1 MPELSEGMPMRDSH
15 RGEAERLLERAVDE
29 AVRRGA
35 GSADAVGGA
44 VDRAA
49 LLARGTEALDAL
61 AASAAPEYEAYVR
74 ALDEA
79 AAGEQSLGEA
89 FRRGDTSTA
98 VLVTAVA
105 AAAAVGAD
113 LSLGV
118 AAGTALTAGAVVG
131 IAGAVATVAKVTALH
146 VPAANRRAGERGR
159 PGGAEQLRLQ
169 WLSALEVRGIRPFLE
184 QQRAVAAAARAP
196 RAPRPV
202 ALSSARTSG
211 PALRGVDRSA
221 EARRRSALEH
231 SFGQLPDVA
240 DRFAGRRAE
249 LTRIAQWVQA
259 ARASTETRPVV
270 VVLHGEPG
278 VGRTALALRAAHALR
293 DQFRGACV
301 VDMRGGST
309 GGEPGEAPLSMR
321 EALLH
326 LMNRLGAP
334 REQLLFREGASA
346 EQQVR
351 RLGELYHQHL
361 RGLPVTVLLDD
372 AVDAAQVRMLVPER
386 SESLVL
392 VTAREPLELPGDLA
406 AWVHQ
411 LPVERLGGDESAE
424 LVRAVAPEAAA
435 AGSAAG
441 VASVVEVSGGL
452 PLALRMLAPLVR
464 DGVAVA
470 GGAGAVASGG
480 GDRTGADSSGGDD
493 RTGADAS
500 GRGDGTGADASG
512 RDDRTGAGARTGVH
526 PVEAALRV
534 AVARLAEPARLL
546 LRRLPLAGRASLGGA
561 AAAALADVP
570 EQAALRTLEELW
582 EAGLIERVR
591 GQRFRMHDAVRAYA
605 AARLAADEDRA
616 EAVAAHERLIRNY
629 AQLADSVIRMVDG
642 KMSTRANQ
650 FGGHGFVSLDA
661 ALRWLDDESSFITAA
676 LRHSEGVDQQAVLDL
691 LGALCDFCLLR
702 GDLYRLGE
710 IDELTQAVAA
720 GRQDQAGPQ
729 GRLVRSVQWRTG
741 IAARQLG
748 ELDKARTTLTS
759 VVDQYMEAHQEAG
772 AAMALVSLGITL
784 HHQGNLPEAA
794 VRIREALALQEPAE
808 LAGDRAWG
816 LHALAAVE
824 RDLAH
829 LAEATRL
836 LETSL
841 ELHRESESVHGEAW
855 AHFQL
860 GQVHLRFGEV
870 ERAEK
875 ELDLALQLYGRTRD
889 DRGEAWAL
897 TQLGRARVVDGDPG
911 PAVERLREAL
921 ARHREA
927 EDARGEAWTQYY
939 LGQALEVSGERDQ
952 AVRELERARTMF
964 SRMRDVY
971 GLAHARHHSGRVT
984 RDQRAAQTGNLK
996 NSGFA
1001 RQLLVDA
1008 RADFQRIGLAHGE
1021 AWTCLELAVVDA
1033 GNGRLSQALGLC
1045 EEAVRL
1051 FISYG
1056 DRRGEDWARFLRCT
1070 LLPYVGLAGPGVP
1083 EEARAELARLAQAP
1097 HPARDGRLEECLET
1111 YGVILGRGVDPA
1123 EGWQAWRLG
1132 LVPNLHSREV
1142 MGVPRS

>member
-1 MPELSEGMPMRDSH
+1 MRDSH

-29 AVRRGA
+29 EARRTAA
-35 GSADAVGGA
+35 GTP
-44 VDRAA
+44 VDKAA
-49 LLARGTEALDAL
+49 LLARAREALDSL
-61 AASAAPEYEAYVR
+61 AASAAAEYEAYVR

-79 AAGEQSLGEA
+79 AAGEQSLGDA
-89 FRRGDTSTA
+89 FRRGNTSTA
-98 VLVTAVA
+98 LLATAVA

-118 AAGTALTAGAVVG
+118 AAGTALTAGAV
-131 IAGAVATVAKVTALH
+131 AGAAGAIATVAKVTALH
-146 VPAANRRAGERGR
+146 LPAANRRAGERGR
-159 PGGAEQLRLQ
+159 PGGPEQLRLQ

-196 RAPRPV
+196 RPA
-202 ALSSARTSG
+202 ARTAA
-211 PALRGVDRSA
+211 PQLRGTDRSA
-221 EARRRSALEH
+221 EARRRSVLEQ
-231 SFGQLPDVA
+231 SFGQLPDPA
-240 DRFAGRRAE
+240 GPFAGRRAE
-249 LTRIAQWVQA
+249 MTRIAQWVQA

-278 VGRTALALRAAHALR
+278 VGRTALALRAAHGLR

-301 VDMRGGST
+301 VDLRGGDL
-309 GGEPGEAPLSMR
+309 GAPLSTR

-326 LMNRLGAP
+326 LLNRLGAP

-346 EQQVR
+346 DQQVR

-361 RGLPVTVLLDD
+361 QGLPVTVVLDD
-372 AVDAAQVRMLVPER
+372 AVDAAQVRLLVPER

-392 VTAREPLELPGDLA
+392 VTAREPLELPADLA

-411 LPVERLGGDESAE
+411 LPVERLAEAEAVE
-424 LVRAVAPEAAA
+424 LVRAVAPGTAAA
-435 AGSAAG
+435 AAA
-441 VASVVEVSGGL
+441 AETDSDAQAQADKDLAAVVELSGGL
-452 PLALRMLAPLVR
+452 PLALRMLAPLARAGLSDPGFSDPGLAPDPV
-464 DGVAVA
+464 DG
-470 GGAGAVASGG
+470 
-480 GDRTGADSSGGDD
+480 
-493 RTGADAS
+493 
-500 GRGDGTGADASG
+500 
-512 RDDRTGAGARTGVH
+512 H
-526 PVEAALRV
+526 PVERALR
-534 AVARLAEPARLL
+534 AADARLAEPARLL

-605 AARLAADEDRA
+605 AARLAAEEDRDRSS
-616 EAVAAHERLIRNY
+616 AAHERLVRNY

-642 KMSTRANQ
+642 KMSTRANH
-650 FGGHGFVSLDA
+650 FGNHGFTSLDA

-710 IDELTQAVAA
+710 IDELTQAVASAA
-720 GRQDQAGPQ
+720 GQSGGLGGQQ

-784 HHQGNLPEAA
+784 HHQGSLPEAA
-794 VRIREALALQEPAE
+794 ARIREALSLQEPPE

-829 LAEATRL
+829 LAEAMTL
-836 LETSL
+836 LEQSL
-841 ELHRESESVHGEAW
+841 ALHRESESMHGEAW

-860 GQVHLRFGEV
+860 GQVYLRVGDV
-870 ERAEK
+870 GRAEA
-875 ELDLALQLYGRTRD
+875 ELREALDLYGRTRD

-911 PAVERLREAL
+911 PALERLREAL

-927 EDARGEAWTQYY
+927 EDARGEAWTLYY
-939 LGQALEVSGERDQ
+939 LGQALEEGGERDQ

-1008 RADFQRIGLAHGE
+1008 RADFRRIGLAHGE

-1033 GNGRLSQALGLC
+1033 GNAKIAQALDLC

-1070 LLPYVGLAGPGVP
+1070 LLPYADFADLTVPGTP
-1083 EEARAELARLAQAP
+1083 EEARAELARLTAAP
-1097 HPARDGRLEECLET
+1097 HPARDGRLEDCLES

-1132 LVPNLHSREV
+1132 LVPNLHSREI
-1142 MGVPRS
+1142 MGVPLPPQDPATAV

>member
-1 MPELSEGMPMRDSH
+1 MRDSH
-15 RGEAERLLERAVDE
+15 RSEAERLLERAVEEE
-29 AVRRGA
+29 ARRAATGA
-35 GSADAVGGA
+35 PL
-44 VDRAA
+44 DRAA
-49 LLARGTEALDAL
+49 LLARAREALDAL
-61 AASAAPEYEAYVR
+61 AVSADPEYEAYVR

-79 AAGEQSLGEA
+79 AAGDQSLGEA
-89 FRRGDTSTA
+89 FRQGSTSTA
-98 VLVTAVA
+98 LLVAAVA
-105 AAAAVGAD
+105 GAAAVGAD
-113 LSLGV
+113 LALGV
-118 AAGTALTAGAVVG
+118 AAGTALTVGAVTGV
-131 IAGAVATVAKVTALH
+131 AGAVATVAKVTALH
-146 VPAANRRAGERGR
+146 LPAANRRAGERGR
-159 PGGAEQLRLQ
+159 PGGPEQLRLQ

-184 QQRAVAAAARAP
+184 QQRAVTAAARAP
-196 RAPRPV
+196 RTPPRGAPR
-202 ALSSARTSG
+202 
-211 PALRGVDRSA
+211 LRGTDRSA
-221 EARRRSALEH
+221 EARRRSALEQ
-231 SFGQLPDVA
+231 SFGQLPQPSDP
-240 DRFAGRRAE
+240 FAGRKAE

-293 DQFRGACV
+293 DQFRGACL
-301 VDMRGGST
+301 VDLRGGSP
-309 GGEPGEAPLSMR
+309 GGGGAPLSTR

-326 LMNRLGAP
+326 LLNRLGAP
-334 REQLLFREGASA
+334 REQLLFREGATA

-361 RGLPVTVLLDD
+361 QGLPVTVVLDD
-372 AVDAAQVRMLVPER
+372 AVDAAQVRTLVPER

-392 VTAREPLELPGDLA
+392 VTARGPLELPADLA

-411 LPVERLGGDESAE
+411 LPVEPLAEADAVE
-424 LVRAVAPEAAA
+424 LVRAAALPVDADAAA
-435 AGSAAG
+435 
-441 VASVVEVSGGL
+441 VVERGGGL
-452 PLALRMLAPLVR
+452 PLALRMLTPPARAGLVP
-464 DGVAVA
+464 AA
-470 GGAGAVASGG
+470 GPG
-480 GDRTGADSSGGDD
+480 
-493 RTGADAS
+493 
-500 GRGDGTGADASG
+500 
-512 RDDRTGAGARTGVH
+512 H
-526 PVEAALRV
+526 PVELALR
-534 AVARLAEPARLL
+534 AADARLDGPARRL
-546 LRRLPLAGRASLGGA
+546 LRLLPLAGRASLGGA

-570 EQAALRTLEELW
+570 EQAALRALEELC

-605 AARLAADEDRA
+605 AERLAAEEDRA
-616 EAVAAHERLIRNY
+616 EAAAAHERLIRAY

-642 KMSTRANQ
+642 KMSTRAHQ
-650 FGGHGFVSLDA
+650 FGVHGFTSLDA

-710 IDELTQAVAA
+710 INELTQAVEA
-720 GRQDQAGPQ
+720 GRQ

-748 ELDKARTTLTS
+748 ELDKARTTLAS

-772 AAMALVSLGITL
+772 AGMALISLGITL

-794 VRIREALALQEPAE
+794 ARIREALVLQEPPE

-824 RDLAH
+824 RDRAH
-829 LAEATRL
+829 LAEAMAL
-836 LETSL
+836 LERSL
-841 ELHRESESVHGEAW
+841 ELHRENESVHGEAW

-860 GQVHLRFGEV
+860 GQVFLRLGDV
-870 ERAEK
+870 KRAEA
-875 ELDLALQLYGRTRD
+875 ELRRALDLYGRTRD
-889 DRGEAWAL
+889 DRGQAWAL

-911 PAVERLREAL
+911 PALERLRDAL

-927 EDARGEAWTQYY
+927 EDARGEAWTLYY
-939 LGQALEVSGERDQ
+939 LGQALEEGGERDQ

-984 RDQRAAQTGNLK
+984 RDQRAAQTGNLR

-1008 RADFQRIGLAHGE
+1008 RADFRRIGLAHGE

-1033 GNGRLSQALGLC
+1033 GNARVAQALGLC

-1070 LLPYVGLAGPGVP
+1070 MLPYTGSAAPAVPAVPGAP
-1083 EEARAELARLAQAP
+1083 EEARSELDRLAGSP
-1097 HPARDGRLEECLET
+1097 HPARDGRLEDCLET
-1111 YGVILGRGVDPA
+1111 YAVILGRGVDPA

-1132 LVPNLHSREV
+1132 LVPNLHSREI
-1142 MGVPRS
+1142 MGVPLLPPA

>member
-1 MPELSEGMPMRDSH
+1 MRDSQ
-15 RGEAERLLERAVDE
+15 RSEAERLLERAVEEE
-29 AVRRGA
+29 ARRAAGA
-35 GSADAVGGA
+35 P
-44 VDRAA
+44 VDKAA
-49 LLARGTEALDAL
+49 LLARAREALDAL

-89 FRRGDTSTA
+89 FKRGSTSTA
-98 VLVTAVA
+98 LLITAVA

-113 LSLGV
+113 LALGV
-118 AAGTALTAGAVVG
+118 AAGTALTAGAVTGV
-131 IAGAVATVAKVTALH
+131 AGAVATVAKVTALH
-146 VPAANRRAGERGR
+146 LPAANRRAGERGR
-159 PGGAEQLRLQ
+159 PGGPEQLKLQ

-184 QQRAVAAAARAP
+184 QQRAVTAAARTPRTAP
-196 RAPRPV
+196 RATPQ
-202 ALSSARTSG
+202 
-211 PALRGVDRSA
+211 LRGTDRSA
-221 EARRRSALEH
+221 EARRRNALEQ
-231 SFGQLPDVA
+231 SFGQLPQPA
-240 DRFAGRRAE
+240 GLFAGRKAE

-278 VGRTALALRAAHALR
+278 VGRTALALRAAHGLR

-301 VDMRGGST
+301 VDLRGGS
-309 GGEPGEAPLSMR
+309 PQGEAPLSTR

-326 LMNRLGAP
+326 LLNRLGAP
-334 REQLLFREGASA
+334 REQLLFRDGASA

-361 RGLPVTVLLDD
+361 QGLPVTVVLDD
-372 AVDAAQVRMLVPER
+372 AVDAAQVRALVPER

-392 VTAREPLELPGDLA
+392 VTAREPLELPADLA

-411 LPVERLGGDESAE
+411 LPVEPLADADAVE
-424 LVRAVAPEAAA
+424 LVRAAAA
-435 AGSAAG
+435 PRDADAA
-441 VASVVEVSGGL
+441 AVVERGGGL
-452 PLALRMLAPLVR
+452 PLALRMLTPLAREGLVP
-464 DGVAVA
+464 
-470 GGAGAVASGG
+470 GAGPG
-480 GDRTGADSSGGDD
+480 
-493 RTGADAS
+493 
-500 GRGDGTGADASG
+500 
-512 RDDRTGAGARTGVH
+512 H
-526 PVEAALRV
+526 PVELALR
-534 AVARLAEPARLL
+534 AADARLDGPARLL

-570 EQAALRTLEELW
+570 EQAALRALEELY

-591 GQRFRMHDAVRAYA
+591 GQRFRMHDAVRAYGA
-605 AARLAADEDRA
+605 ERLQTQEDRA
-616 EAVAAHERLIRNY
+616 EAAAAHERLIRVY
-629 AQLADSVIRMVDG
+629 AELADSVIRMVDG
-642 KMSTRANQ
+642 KMSTRAHTL
-650 FGGHGFVSLDA
+650 GKGPVGVHGFASLDA

-710 IDELTQAVAA
+710 INELTQAVE
-720 GRQDQAGPQ
+720 AGPQ

-759 VVDQYMEAHQEAG
+759 VVDQYKEAQQEAG
-772 AAMALVSLGITL
+772 AGMALISLGITL
-784 HHQGNLPEAA
+784 HHQGSLPEAA
-794 VRIREALALQEPAE
+794 ARIREALVLQESPE

-824 RDLAH
+824 RDRAH
-829 LAEATRL
+829 LAEAMAL
-836 LETSL
+836 LERSL

-860 GQVHLRFGEV
+860 GQVFLRLGDV
-870 ERAEK
+870 KRAEA
-875 ELDLALQLYGRTRD
+875 ELRLALDLYGRTRD

-911 PAVERLREAL
+911 PALERLRDAL

-927 EDARGEAWTQYY
+927 EDARGEAWTLYY
-939 LGQALEVSGERDQ
+939 LGQALEEGGERDQ

-984 RDQRAAQTGNLK
+984 RDQRAAQTGNLR

-1008 RADFQRIGLAHGE
+1008 RADFRRIGLAHGE

-1033 GNGRLSQALGLC
+1033 GNAKVSQALGLC

-1070 LLPYVGLAGPGVP
+1070 MLPYADFAALGGPAAQ
-1083 EEARAELARLAQAP
+1083 EEARAELDRLSGAP
-1097 HPARDGRLEECLET
+1097 HPARDGRLEDCLET
-1111 YGVILGRGVDPA
+1111 YAVILARGVDPA
-1123 EGWQAWRLG
+1123 EDWQAWRLG
-1132 LVPNLHSREV
+1132 LVPNLHSREI
-1142 MGVPRS
+1142 MGVPLT

>member
-1 MPELSEGMPMRDSH
+1 MRDSH
-15 RGEAERLLERAVDE
+15 RGDAERLLERAVDD
-29 AVRRGA
+29 AAQRGTGA
-35 GSADAVGGA
+35 G
-44 VDRAA
+44 VDRAT
-49 LLARGTEALDAL
+49 LLARGREALDAL

-79 AAGEQSLGEA
+79 AAGDQSLGEA
-89 FRRGDTSTA
+89 FRRGDHSTA
-98 VLVTAVA
+98 LLVTAVA
-105 AAAAVGAD
+105 AATAVGAD

-131 IAGAVATVAKVTALH
+131 ISGAVATVAKVTALH
-146 VPAANRRAGERGR
+146 LPAANRRAGERGR
-159 PGGAEQLRLQ
+159 PGGPEQLKLQ

-184 QQRAVAAAARAP
+184 QQRAVAAAARA
-196 RAPRPV
+196 ARPV
-202 ALSSARTSG
+202 ARPAVAR
-211 PALRGVDRSA
+211 PAPRLRGADRSA

-231 SFGQLPDVA
+231 SFGQLPDPVEG
-240 DRFAGRRAE
+240 FAGRRSE

-301 VDMRGGST
+301 VDLRGGSA
-309 GGEPGEAPLSMR
+309 GEVSGEAPLATR

-351 RLGELYHQHL
+351 RLGELYHLHL
-361 RGLPVTVLLDD
+361 QGLPVTVLLDD
-372 AVDAAQVRMLVPER
+372 AVDAAQVRTLVPER

-392 VTAREPLELPGDLA
+392 VTAREPLELPPDLA
-406 AWVHQ
+406 AWVYQ
-411 LPVERLGGDESAE
+411 LPVERLAPQEAAE
-424 LVRAVAPEAAA
+424 LLRAVRADLTEEAVAAA
-435 AGSAAG
+435 
-441 VASVVEVSGGL
+441 VELGGGL
-452 PLALRMLAPLVR
+452 PLALRLLAPS
-464 DGVAVA
+464 A
-470 GGAGAVASGG
+470 G
-480 GDRTGADSSGGDD
+480 GDRAPGGGA
-493 RTGADAS
+493 AAPVE
-500 GRGDGTGADASG
+500 
-512 RDDRTGAGARTGVH
+512 AGVEAPVEAGHLAGHPAAHPAAH
-526 PVEAALRV
+526 PVEAALR
-534 AVARLAEPARLL
+534 AADARLSEPARQL
-546 LRRLPLAGRASLGGA
+546 LRRLPLAGRASLGAA
-561 AAAALADVP
+561 AAAALVDVP
-570 EQAALRTLEELW
+570 EAAALRTLEELW

-591 GQRFRMHDAVRAYA
+591 GRRFRMHDAVRTYA
-605 AARLAADEDRA
+605 AARSVADEDRA
-616 EAVAAHERLIRNY
+616 QAAAAHERLIRDY
-629 AQLADSVIRMVDG
+629 ARLADSVIRMVDG
-642 KMSTRANQ
+642 KMSTRANT
-650 FGGHGFVSLDA
+650 FLKGPVGGHGFTSLDA

-710 IDELTQAVAA
+710 IDELTQVVAA
-720 GRQDQAGPQ
+720 GQNGPKGQQ

-759 VVDQYMEAHQEAG
+759 VVDQYMEADQEAA
-772 AAMALVSLGITL
+772 AAMALISLGITL
-784 HHQGNLPEAA
+784 HHQGNLPEAS
-794 VRIREALALQEPAE
+794 VRIREALVLQEPPE

-824 RDLAH
+824 RDRAR
-829 LAEATRL
+829 LAEAARL

-841 ELHRESESVHGEAW
+841 ALHRENESVHGEAW

-860 GQVHLRFGEV
+860 GQVHLRFGDV
-870 ERAEK
+870 ERAEV
-875 ELDLALQLYGRTRD
+875 ELRLALDLYGRTRD

-911 PAVERLREAL
+911 PAADGLREAL

-939 LGQALEVSGERDQ
+939 LGQALEVGGERDE

-971 GLAHARHHSGRVT
+971 GLAYARHHSGRVT
-984 RDQRAAQTGNLK
+984 RDQRAAQTGNLR

-1008 RADFQRIGLAHGE
+1008 RADFRRIGLAHGE

-1051 FISYG
+1051 FIAYG

-1070 LLPYVGLAGPGVP
+1070 MLPYAVPAAP
-1083 EEARAELARLAQAP
+1083 EEARAELGRLVQAP
-1097 HPARDGRLEECLET
+1097 HPARDGRLEDCLET
-1111 YGVILGRGVDPA
+1111 YSVILGRGVDPA

-1132 LVPNLHSREV
+1132 LVPDLHAREV
-1142 MGVPRS
+1142 MGVPRT

>member
-1 MPELSEGMPMRDSH
+1 MRDSH
-15 RGEAERLLERAVDE
+15 RGEAERLVVRVVEEEARRA
-29 AVRRGA
+29 A
-35 GSADAVGGA
+35 GGA
-44 VDRAA
+44 PLEAAA
-49 LLARGTEALDAL
+49 LLARARAALDAL
-61 AASAAPEYEAYVR
+61 AASAAPEYEAYVG

-79 AAGEQSLGEA
+79 AAGGRSLGES
-89 FRRGDTSTA
+89 FRRADTPTA
-98 VLVTAVA
+98 LLVTAVA
-105 AAAAVGAD
+105 AAAALGTD
-113 LSLGV
+113 LALGV
-118 AAGTALTAGAVVG
+118 APGTALTAGAVAG
-131 IAGAVATVAKVTALH
+131 AAGAVATVVKVTASHL
-146 VPAANRRAGERGR
+146 PAANRRAGELGR

-184 QQRAVAAAARAP
+184 QQRAVSAAARSP
-196 RAPRPV
+196 R
-202 ALSSARTSG
+202 G
-211 PALRGVDRSA
+211 ALRPAPQLRGTDRSA
-221 EARRRSALEH
+221 QARRRSVLEQ
-231 SFGQLPDVA
+231 SFDQLPDA
-240 DRFAGRRAE
+240 TGLFAGRRAE
-249 LTRIAQWVQA
+249 LTRIAQWVQT

-278 VGRTALALRAAHALR
+278 VGRTALALRAAQGLR

-301 VDMRGGST
+301 VDLRGGST
-309 GGEPGEAPLSMR
+309 RGEAPLSTR

-326 LMNRLGAP
+326 LLNRLGAP

-361 RGLPVTVLLDD
+361 QGLPVTVVLDD
-372 AVDAAQVRMLVPER
+372 AVDAEQVRMLVPER

-392 VTAREPLELPGDLA
+392 VTAREPLELPADLA

-411 LPVERLGGDESAE
+411 LPVERLGEAEAAE
-424 LVRAVAPEAAA
+424 LVRAAAPEGRLPAPEALAA
-435 AGSAAG
+435 VLERGA
-441 VASVVEVSGGL
+441 GL
-452 PLALRMLAPLVR
+452 PLALRLLVPP
-464 DGVAVA
+464 AVA
-470 GGAGAVASGG
+470 GVEGVADGASAPGDGDGG
-480 GDRTGADSSGGDD
+480 RDG
-493 RTGADAS
+493 
-500 GRGDGTGADASG
+500 GRGRDAGSGTPAAGPSLAD
-512 RDDRTGAGARTGVH
+512 VH
-526 PVEAALRV
+526 PVERALR
-534 AVARLAEPARLL
+534 AADARLAGPARLL

-570 EQAALRTLEELW
+570 EQAALRALEELW
-582 EAGLIERVR
+582 EAGLVERVR

-605 AARLAADEDRA
+605 AGRLAAQEDRA
-616 EAVAAHERLIRNY
+616 GAAAAQERLIRTY

-642 KMSTRANQ
+642 KTSTRANH
-650 FGGHGFVSLDA
+650 FGGHGFASLDA

-676 LRHSEGVDQQAVLDL
+676 LRHADGVDPQAVLDL

-720 GRQDQAGPQ
+720 AGSPAGSGGQQ

-748 ELDKARTTLTS
+748 ELDKARSTLSS
-759 VVDQYMEAHQEAG
+759 VVDQYRQAHQEAG
-772 AAMALVSLGITL
+772 TARALVSLGITL

-794 VRIREALALQEPAE
+794 ARIREALALQEPEE

-829 LAEATRL
+829 LGEAMSL
-836 LETSL
+836 LERSL
-841 ELHRESESVHGEAW
+841 ALHRESESVHGEAW

-860 GQVHLRFGEV
+860 GQVYLRLGDV
-870 ERAEK
+870 PRAEG
-875 ELDLALQLYGRTRD
+875 ELRLALELYGRTRD
-889 DRGEAWAL
+889 DRGRAWAL
-897 TQLGRARVVDGDPG
+897 TQLGRARVVDGDAG
-911 PAVERLREAL
+911 PARERLREAL
-921 ARHREA
+921 ALHREA
-927 EDARGEAWTQYY
+927 EDARGEAWTLYY
-939 LGQALEVSGERDQ
+939 LGQALEEGGERDQ

-984 RDQRAAQTGNLK
+984 RDQRAAQTGNLR

-1008 RADFQRIGLAHGE
+1008 RADFRRIGLAHGE

-1033 GNGRLSQALGLC
+1033 GNGRMSQAVGLC

-1051 FISYG
+1051 FVSYG

-1070 LLPYVGLAGPGVP
+1070 MLPCQVPPLPGGLD
-1083 EEARAELARLAQAP
+1083 EARAELARLARAP
-1097 HPARDGRLEECLET
+1097 HAARDGRLEDCLET

-1132 LVPNLHSREV
+1132 LVPNLRSREI
-1142 MGVPRS
+1142 MGVPLTGPA